1 MSDPKDYTIGWI
13 SAIALEYTVAQEFL
27 DTRHDGLIRVHKG
40 DDNHYTRGTIGT
52 HHVVIAVLPAGENG
66 VAAAAMAAKDMMHS
80 FPNVRL
86 CVMVGIG
93 GGVPSKEHDI
103 RLGDVVVSQPTFRE
117 KNYGGVVHFDYG
129 ATMKAR
135 CFQSLHY
142 MNQPPRVCR
151 AAVTALKAKY
161 AKEGSN
167 IDAKINT
174 ILEKWPRLRKEY
186 GRPDASTDR
195 LYASSCGQIAGCECR
210 SSNDGSSKK
219 NNNDELNSKE
229 THAMCLVK
237 RNPRA
242 EDEDNPA
249 IHYGLIAS
257 ADGFMED
264 AEIRDI
270 LAKEL
275 GVLCFEMEAAGLM
288 SQFPCLVIRG
298 ICDYSDAH
306 WSKEWRG
313 YAAMSAAAY
322 AKDLLTE
329 IPSYELD
336 LEASI
341 GSLVEKG

>member
-1 MSDPKDYTIGWI
+1 MLDPKDYTIGWI

-27 DTRHDGLIRVHKG
+27 DTKHEGPRNVHKG
-40 DDNHYTRGTIGT
+40 DDNHYTLGAIGK
-52 HHVVIAVLPAGENG
+52 HNVVIAVLPAGENG

-103 RLGDVVVSQPTFRE
+103 RLGDVVVSQPTFRQR
-117 KNYGGVVHFDYG
+117 NYGGVVHFDYG
-129 ATMKAR
+129 STIKAR
-135 CFQSLHY
+135 SFQSLHY
-142 MNQPPRVCR
+142 MNQPPRACR
-151 AAVTALKAKY
+151 TAVNALKAKHK
-161 AKEGSN
+161 KEGSN
-167 IDAKINT
+167 IDSKINT
-174 ILEKWPRLRKEY
+174 ILQKWPRLRKEY

-195 LYASSCGQIAGCECR
+195 LHTSSSIEIAGGEFRRNNAER
-210 SSNDGSSKK
+210 SNKHYND
-219 NNNDELNSKE
+219 NLNTEEPHDLSLIE
-229 THAMCLVK
+229 RH
-237 RNPRA
+237 PRDD
-242 EDEDNPA
+242 DEDNPA
-249 IHYGLIAS
+249 VHYGLIAS
-257 ADGFMED
+257 TDGFMED
-264 AEIRDI
+264 AEVRDI

-288 SQFPCLVIRG
+288 SQFPCLIVRG
-298 ICDYSDAH
+298 ICDYCDAH

-329 IPSYELD
+329 IPPYQLE

-341 GSLVEKG
+341 GSIIEKG